1 MGRKPTNP
9 VGKLFFTYNIEK
21 DESTCNVKGCCRP
34 VMKGQ
39 HSHNLEV
46 HIKTSHIQEWDILV
60 KAKQDIENE
69 KIASKKEK
77 RRLDDTATFPSKVKP
92 TQFCICLFLFSY
104 FVILFQIPIS

>member
-34 VMKGQ
+34 IMKGQ
-39 HSHNLEV
+39 HSHNLET
-46 HIKTSHIQEWDILV
+46 HIKTSHIQEWNILV
-60 KAKQDIENE
+60 KAKEDIENE

-77 RRLDDTATFPSKVKP
+77 RRLDDTVTFPSKVKP
-92 TQFCICLFLFSY
+92 TQFSICLFLFSY
-104 FVILFQIPIS
+104 FVIVSNTH

>member
-1 MGRKPTNP
+1 MGRKPSNP

-39 HSHNLEV
+39 HSHNLET
-46 HIKTSHIQEWDILV
+46 HIKTSHPQEWNILV

-69 KIASKKEK
+69 KIVNKKEK

-92 TQFCICLFLFSY
+92 T
-104 FVILFQIPIS
+104 